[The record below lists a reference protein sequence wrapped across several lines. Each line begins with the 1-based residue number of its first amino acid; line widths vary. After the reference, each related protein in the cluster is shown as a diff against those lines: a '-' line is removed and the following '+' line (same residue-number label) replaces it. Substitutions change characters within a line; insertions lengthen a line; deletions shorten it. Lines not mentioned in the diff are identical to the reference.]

1 MWHTKNETT
10 LAAATSVT
18 NPVTGDPI
26 LSSEGTNVCGAL
38 ISSVTTPMMPISYL
52 PNHHIVDQQPKLYL
66 ENFSNRTA
74 PHSSFTQQHPPAKMV
89 YRLKSLV
96 SKKKKRFQA
105 DGFDLDLSYISP
117 RIIAMGFPAERI
129 EGLYRNHI
137 DEVSRFFELRHKG
150 HYKIYHL

>member
-1 MWHTKNETT
+1 MWYPKNQPVASSATVCEESAAVPNGLLDHHHQQLAPSFEAPFCSSLPTK
-10 LAAATSVT
+10 A
-18 NPVTGDPI
+18 
-26 LSSEGTNVCGAL
+26 
-38 ISSVTTPMMPISYL
+38 
-52 PNHHIVDQQPKLYL
+52 NHLQP
-66 ENFSNRTA
+66 
-74 PHSSFTQQHPPAKMV
+74 QQHPPAKMV
-89 YRLKSLV
+89 NRLKSLV

-137 DEVSRFFELRHKG
+137 DEVSRFFEMRHKG

>member
-1 MWHTKNETT
+1 MWHSKNQ
-10 LAAATSVT
+10 TSVAAPAT
-18 NPVTGDPI
+18 VTAVC
-26 LSSEGTNVCGAL
+26 EG
-38 ISSVTTPMMPISYL
+38 SSVL
-52 PNHHIVDQQPKLYL
+52 PNNLPSHQLQQ
-66 ENFSNRTA
+66 SA
-74 PHSSFTQQHPPAKMV
+74 PPFEVPFCSPVPTKANHSQLQQHPPAKMV
-89 YRLKSLV
+89 NRLKSLV

-137 DEVSRFFELRHKG
+137 DEVSRFFEMRHKG